1 MRNSKIRQNLIRIGR
16 RKVNWDSRRRGLNPQ
31 DLRIM
36 GKVLR

>member
-1 MRNSKIRQNLIRIGR
+1 MNKSRTRHNLIRIGR
-16 RKVNWDSRRRGLNPQ
+16 RQVNRDSRRRGLNPQ